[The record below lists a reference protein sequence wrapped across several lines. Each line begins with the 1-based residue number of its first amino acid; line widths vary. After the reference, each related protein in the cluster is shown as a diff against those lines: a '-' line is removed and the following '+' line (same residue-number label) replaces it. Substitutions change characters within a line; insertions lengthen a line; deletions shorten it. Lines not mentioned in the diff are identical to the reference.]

1 MRRIFPSSLVALVLA
16 TATVPAFAQTS
27 VIDRPP
33 MDLGADQA
41 GTIRQMGVDLLEPVH
56 EINWW
61 FDAGMTWP
69 TGTLEDRNIDPG
81 LLLRVNHQIWRDDA
95 LGLVGSV
102 ATFWGNDSYFN
113 DANNDFAFQVP
124 PGDHT
129 QFIQSHYYVAAP
141 MMLEL
146 QIAPPISDAI
156 RPIFSLGPGV
166 VWSHESIVT
175 SAVSDGVGSVS
186 LGGGTANDSLSV
198 LVHGPGGEQ
207 GISPVAIRTLTQF
220 NLGWQAKAGLGFRLT
235 SDQNPLWM
243 RIMASGTTYYDHTSP
258 RTLFGFV
265 ASFGR

>member
-1 MRRIFPSSLVALVLA
+1 MRRFFPNSLVALVLA
-16 TATVPAFAQTS
+16 TVTVPAFAQTA
-27 VIDRPP
+27 VNPTP

-41 GTIRQMGVDLLEPVH
+41 GTIRRMGVDLLDPPH

-61 FDAGMTWP
+61 FDAGMSWP

-95 LGLVGSV
+95 LGIVGSFG
-102 ATFWGNDSYFN
+102 TFWGNDSYFN

-129 QFIQSHYYVAAP
+129 QFIQSRYYLATPA
-141 MMLEL
+141 MLEL
-146 QIAPPISDAI
+146 QIAPRISETI
-156 RPIFSLGPGV
+156 LPVFSIGPGV

-186 LGGGTANDSLSV
+186 LGGGTFNDSLSV
-198 LVHGPGGEQ
+198 LIHGPGGEQ
-207 GISPVAIRTLTQF
+207 GIAPVAIRTLTQF
-220 NLGWQAKAGLGFRLT
+220 NLGWQARAGLGFRM
-235 SDQNPLWM
+235 SSGQDPLWM
-243 RIMASGTTYYDHTSP
+243 RIVASGTTYYDHTSP
-258 RTLFGFV
+258 RTLLGFV